1 MFAHNFIKTFE
12 QKFYTKVLLCRI
24 FVKFFDKM
32 VKELYLLIII
42 DLWTLNERG
51 DSAVKYDELFHL
63 RFNLLQATYQ
73 IQQIVITIY
82 LQNIVRGR
90 SKLKTFYIL
99 LFWEIIGPLIRIGIV
114 DINSILCTKV
124 LLIFCWIIQRSD
136 YICEESNSE
145 ER

>member
-1 MFAHNFIKTFE
+1 M
-12 QKFYTKVLLCRI
+12 
-24 FVKFFDKM
+24 
-32 VKELYLLIII
+32 
-42 DLWTLNERG
+42 RG

-99 LFWEIIGPLIRIGIV
+99 LFWEIIRPLIHMELLDGI
-114 DINSILCTKV
+114 LFYKK
-124 LLIFCWIIQRSD
+124 
-136 YICEESNSE
+136 ESKNLFAPLKI
-145 ER
+145 